1 MKIRVAVCQVDMEW
15 EHTARNLERLE
26 PIVAAA
32 DADIAVLPE
41 MFATGFKL
49 RPACV
54 AEPADGLVVTTMR
67 RWAAQYGRAVVGSV
81 VVAEQERFRN
91 RMFFVKPS
99 GETAWYDKRHLFRPG
114 GEARDYTPGDRRV
127 VVEYMGF
134 RFLLLICYDLRFPVW
149 SRNRGDYD
157 AILCSA
163 SWADDR
169 REVWRTLLR
178 ARAIENQCYLA
189 GVNRVGTDPDAF
201 YAGDSALVDF
211 RGATLADAGER
222 EQTLVAEFDSEAQAA
237 FREEF
242 FRTEHPERC
251 RKHVSSIERGAS
263 CKRLCMYLKW
273 MVRDDGRGVDFG
285 LWKSIPP
292 AALYL
297 PLDVHT
303 GHMGRAL
310 GLLARKQNDWKAVE
324 EITAS
329 LRTLDASDPV
339 KYDFALFGA
348 GIDGFLK

>member
-1 MKIRVAVCQVDMEW
+1 MKIRVAICQVDMEW
-15 EHTARNLERLE
+15 ENTARNLKRLE

-32 DADIAVLPE
+32 DADVVVLPE
-41 MFATGFKL
+41 MFAPGFKL

-127 VVEYMGF
+127 IVEYMGF
-134 RFLLLICYDLRFPVW
+134 RFLLLVCYDLRFPVW

-189 GVNRVGTDPDAF
+189 GVNRVGTDPDAS
-201 YAGDSALVDF
+201 YAGDSALIDF
-211 RGATLADAGER
+211 AGRTLADAGDRER
-222 EQTLVAEFDSEAQAA
+222 TLIAEFDSEAQAA
-237 FREEF
+237 FKEKFPAWMDADDFE
-242 FRTEHPERC
+242 
-251 RKHVSSIERGAS
+251 
-263 CKRLCMYLKW
+263 LKC
-273 MVRDDGRGVDFG
+273 
-285 LWKSIPP
+285 
-292 AALYL
+292 
-297 PLDVHT
+297 
-303 GHMGRAL
+303 
-310 GLLARKQNDWKAVE
+310 
-324 EITAS
+324 
-329 LRTLDASDPV
+329 
-339 KYDFALFGA
+339 
-348 GIDGFLK
+348 

>member
-49 RPACV
+49 RPARV
-54 AEPADGLVVTTMR
+54 AEPADGLVATTMR
-67 RWAAQYGRAVVGSV
+67 RWAAQYGKAVVGSV
-81 VVAEQERFRN
+81 VIAENGEFRN

-99 GETAWYDKRHLFRPG
+99 GGVAWYDKRHLFRPG

-178 ARAIENQCYLA
+178 ARAIRRSSTSVAPRWPMPVSGSRPSSPNSTPRRRRLS
-189 GVNRVGTDPDAF
+189 GR
-201 YAGDSALVDF
+201 SSR
-211 RGATLADAGER
+211 RG
-222 EQTLVAEFDSEAQAA
+222 
-237 FREEF
+237 
-242 FRTEHPERC
+242 
-251 RKHVSSIERGAS
+251 
-263 CKRLCMYLKW
+263 W
-273 MVRDDGRGVDFG
+273 M
-285 LWKSIPP
+285 P
-292 AALYL
+292 
-297 PLDVHT
+297 
-303 GHMGRAL
+303 
-310 GLLARKQNDWKAVE
+310 
-324 EITAS
+324 TAS
-329 LRTLDASDPV
+329 S
-339 KYDFALFGA
+339 
-348 GIDGFLK
+348 

>member
-1 MKIRVAVCQVDMEW
+1 MEW

-26 PIVAAA
+26 PVVAAA

-49 RPACV
+49 RPARV
-54 AEPADGLVVTTMR
+54 AEPADGLVATTMR
-67 RWAAQYGRAVVGSV
+67 RWAQQYGKAVVGSV
-81 VVAEQERFRN
+81 VIAENGEFRN

-99 GETAWYDKRHLFRPG
+99 GGVAWYDKRHLFRPG

-263 CKRLCMYLKW
+263 CKRLCMYFRW
-273 MVRDDGRGVDFG
+273 MVRHDDRGVDFG
-285 LWKSIPP
+285 LWRTIPP
-292 AALYL
+292 SALYL
-297 PLDVHT
+297 PLDLHT
-303 GHMGRAL
+303 GNMGRAL
-310 GLLARKQNDWKAVE
+310 GLLARRQNDWRAVE
-324 EITAS
+324 EITAA
-329 LRTLDASDPV
+329 LRTFDADDPV
-339 KYDFALFGA
+339 RYDFALFGA